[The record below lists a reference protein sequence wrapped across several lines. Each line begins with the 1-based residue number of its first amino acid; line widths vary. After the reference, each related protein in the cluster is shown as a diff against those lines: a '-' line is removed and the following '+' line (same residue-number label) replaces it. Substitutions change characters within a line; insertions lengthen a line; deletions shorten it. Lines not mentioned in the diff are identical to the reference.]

1 MITRCFLPE
10 AVGDKNSLT
19 LNHKAENIERASYAQ
34 ADKLSPQEVTIR
46 HVMEL
51 PSGWSGQFSSV
62 VCCTYLF

>member
-1 MITRCFLPE
+1 MIMQFFCPE
-10 AVGDKNSLT
+10 SVDDKKSLT
-19 LNHKAENIERASYAQ
+19 LNHKAENIERASHAQ